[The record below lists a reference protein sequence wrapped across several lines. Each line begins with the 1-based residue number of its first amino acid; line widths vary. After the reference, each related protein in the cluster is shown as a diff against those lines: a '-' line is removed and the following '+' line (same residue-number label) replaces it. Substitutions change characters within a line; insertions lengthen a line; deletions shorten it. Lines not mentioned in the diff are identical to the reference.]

1 MLVVSQE
8 RFNFVKSKKNEY
20 FPLFWGRLSQED
32 EILGKIGVTES
43 AKKMTF
49 YLA

>member
-20 FPLFWGRLSQED
+20 FPLFWGRFV
-32 EILGKIGVTES
+32 IRGRNIGKNRGH
-43 AKKMTF
+43 
-49 YLA
+49 